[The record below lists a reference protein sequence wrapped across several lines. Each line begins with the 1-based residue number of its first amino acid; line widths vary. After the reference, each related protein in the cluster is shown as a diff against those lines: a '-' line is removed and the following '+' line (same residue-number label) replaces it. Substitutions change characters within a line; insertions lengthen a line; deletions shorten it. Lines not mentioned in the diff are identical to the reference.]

1 MADRISYVGLDVH
14 KESIVVAVASSGLR
28 GEVREYGRI
37 ANTTTALDRLLRK
50 FGGDGVTL
58 RFCYEAGPC
67 GYGIQRRLSAQG
79 HECIVVA
86 PSLIPKR
93 AGDRV
98 KTDRRDAASLAKLH
112 RAGELTAVWVP
123 DTAHEAMRDL
133 VRARLDAVHA
143 VRRARQQ
150 LSGFLLRQG
159 CHYGRPA
166 WIKLHRRW
174 LAGLKFAQAV
184 HHLVLEDYIAAV
196 EAAAARRDRLTAQIE
211 AMLPGWALAPVVAAL
226 QTMRGM
232 ALVNAATL
240 IAELGDLSRFGNPR
254 QLMAYLGLVP
264 SEHSSGA
271 SVRRGG
277 ITKAGNSAAR
287 RLLIEA
293 SWSYRFPARL
303 SRELLLRQENQPKT
317 IRDIAWKGQVRLCAR
332 YRKLARTGKPANVVT
347 SAVARELAGFVW
359 AIARQVAVTQA
370 DRGNRVSASR
380 RRHRTIEHALYGQGW
395 RHGRGQENPRI
406 HYLPDRDPMQ
416 VSRLRQLRDASTV
429 MRFRP
434 AHQSLINRRF
444 NDRASCLARKSPKLA
459 LCRKPRIH
467 APAT

>member
-1 MADRISYVGLDVH
+1 MAERISYVGLDVH
-14 KESIVVAVASSGLR
+14 KDSIVVAVASGGLR

-37 ANTTTALDRLLRK
+37 ANTAAALDRLSRK
-50 FGGDGVTL
+50 LGGDGVRL

-67 GYGIQRRLSAQG
+67 GYGIQRRLSDQG
-79 HECIVVA
+79 HECVVVA

-93 AGDRV
+93 AGDRI

-112 RAGELTAVWVP
+112 RAGELTAVWIP
-123 DTAHEAMRDL
+123 DARHEAMRDL
-133 VRARLDAVHA
+133 VRARLDAVHSL
-143 VRRARQQ
+143 RRARQQ

-166 WIKLHRRW
+166 WTKLHRRW
-174 LAGLKFAQAV
+174 LAGLKFEQAI

-211 AMLPGWALAPVVAAL
+211 AMLPDWSLAPVVAAL

-240 IAELGDLSRFGNPR
+240 IAELGDLSRFTNPR

-271 SVRRGG
+271 SVKRGG
-277 ITKAGNSAAR
+277 ITKAGNGAAR

-293 SWSYRFPARL
+293 AWSYRFPARL
-303 SRELLLRQENQPKT
+303 SRELLLRQENQPKP

-332 YRKLARTGKPANVVT
+332 YRKLARAGKPANVVT
-347 SAVARELAGFVW
+347 TAIARELSGFVW
-359 AIARQVAVTQA
+359 AIARQVMAA
-370 DRGNRVSASR
+370 D
-380 RRHRTIEHALYGQGW
+380 
-395 RHGRGQENPRI
+395 
-406 HYLPDRDPMQ
+406 
-416 VSRLRQLRDASTV
+416 
-429 MRFRP
+429 
-434 AHQSLINRRF
+434 
-444 NDRASCLARKSPKLA
+444 
-459 LCRKPRIH
+459 
-467 APAT
+467 